1 MNDPDPIHA
10 EACGRIEASIARLAA
25 GDPVARDELVSLAC
39 DRMQSIAH
47 RMLRRFPGVR
57 RWDETDD
64 VVQNAALRL
73 HRAIG
78 QVVPHDAR
86 SFIGLAAVQ
95 IRRELFD
102 LARKHAAEG
111 AYAANHETNYRRH
124 NDGLAAKVNEVAD
137 DSPSLER
144 IERWAMLHE
153 VAATLPEDEREVFH
167 LVWYM
172 GLTQADVAAVLGCST
187 RTVKRRW
194 ESVKSLMAEAM
205 RDCPLD

>member
-1 MNDPDPIHA
+1 MTDQDPSDA
-10 EACGRIEASIARLAA
+10 EPDGRIEACIARLAA
-25 GDPVARDELVSLAC
+25 GDPVARDELVSLAS
-39 DRMQSIAH
+39 DRMQKIAR
-47 RMLRRFPGVR
+47 RMLRRFPAVR
-57 RWDETDD
+57 RWEETDD

-73 HRAIG
+73 HRAVG

-102 LARKHAAEG
+102 LARKHSADG
-111 AYAANHETNYRRH
+111 AYAANHETNYRRRQ
-124 NDGLAAKVNEVAD
+124 DGLAAKVDEVAD
-137 DSPSLER
+137 DAQSPER
-144 IERWAMLHE
+144 IAQWARLHE

-194 ESVKSLMAEAM
+194 ESVKMLMAEAM
-205 RDCPLD
+205 RDCTLD